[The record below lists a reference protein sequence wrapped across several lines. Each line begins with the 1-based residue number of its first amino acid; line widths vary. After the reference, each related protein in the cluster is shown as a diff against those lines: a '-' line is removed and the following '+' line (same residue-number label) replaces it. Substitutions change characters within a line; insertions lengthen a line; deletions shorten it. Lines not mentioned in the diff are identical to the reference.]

1 MRRSRND
8 DSSLELLLDTMCNAF
23 GGVMFISI
31 LLAVM
36 VSLRSTVRTP
46 AVDNAERLSQLEREL
61 ELLRNEFSRRTLE
74 QRELERRTAEM
85 SSDPRRRLLDE
96 IVFLERK
103 LKERTLQKRLVEKQH
118 ALARTELENA
128 RIETL
133 KLARTRQK
141 EEERRKSLEKR
152 RDDRRKELEKLK
164 SETSSVTAKKL
175 VFNTLTESRK
185 MPYFII
191 MSQDR
196 VWPVGPDPVGGSLRP
211 NPAVQATESGN
222 RVICRIVP
230 GKGIPVFAGK
240 ELSPEFQAL
249 LNGIPPDRGPKF
261 ILGKEEAACFHRLR
275 EVLKNKKIF
284 HGFSLEEST
293 GDFVYRF
300 TDKARYEY

>member
-1 MRRSRND
+1 MRRNRND
-8 DSSLELLLDTMCNAF
+8 DSSLELLLDTMCNSF
-23 GGVMFISI
+23 GGVMFIAI
-31 LLAVM
+31 ALAVM
-36 VSLRSTVRTP
+36 VSLRSAVQPP
-46 AVDNAERLSQLEREL
+46 AADNAERLSRLRQEL
-61 ELLRNEFSRRTLE
+61 EMLQNELSRRTLE

-85 SSDPRRRLLDE
+85 SSDPRRRLLNE
-96 IVFLERK
+96 ITFLEQK
-103 LKERTLQKRLVEKQH
+103 LRERTLQKQLVEKQH

-128 RIETL
+128 RIETM

-152 RDDRRKELEKLK
+152 RDERRKELDKLK

-175 VFNTLTESRK
+175 VFNTLTESKK

-196 VWPVGPDPVGGSLRP
+196 VWPVGPEPAGGSLRP
-211 NPAVQATESGN
+211 NPAVKWTEIDD

-230 GKGIPVFAGK
+230 GKGIPVFAGQ
-240 ELSPEFQAL
+240 ELSPEFEAL
-249 LNGIPPDRGPKF
+249 LNGIPADRGPKF

-275 EVLKNKKIF
+275 EVLKDKKIF
-284 HGFSLEEST
+284 HGFSLERAG

-300 TDKARYEY
+300 TSKARYEY